1 VVASS
6 AQRASRPGRRLSEV
20 RGADTMAMVMD
31 GMSEAQATEALRQQD
46 EAEAAEHAGP
56 AYGTRSRSAV
66 PTRPGAELSLY
77 VCQVA
82 PGKFQPCAWGYGG
95 KRVSK
100 VVFLKFQLKLWASPS
115 AERQQMYEDDPAS
128 RAAAEGDS
136 CGTLLSFM
144 THKRYKAAH
153 TDWLS
158 MENYGQKYHA
168 NNAWSKWVTWCGEM
182 ACKIAT
188 SSGDEQRELLREAA
202 SRANVPMPIE
212 ILQSLRQSCER
223 GAGVE
228 KNYGSESDPNM
239 IPGQGILLLL
249 LGCVATCILYLHPS
263 VMCLSVR

>member
-1 VVASS
+1 
-6 AQRASRPGRRLSEV
+6 
-20 RGADTMAMVMD
+20 
-31 GMSEAQATEALRQQD
+31 
-46 EAEAAEHAGP
+46 
-56 AYGTRSRSAV
+56 
-66 PTRPGAELSLY
+66 
-77 VCQVA
+77 
-82 PGKFQPCAWGYGG
+82 
-95 KRVSK
+95 
-100 VVFLKFQLKLWASPS
+100 
-115 AERQQMYEDDPAS
+115 
-128 RAAAEGDS
+128 
-136 CGTLLSFM
+136 M